1 MWKSEKP
8 VHVLLHLAIISGV
21 TLVVMFIF
29 FNIYLPV
36 TTNHNEKILVPAL
49 KGKSLAEAEE
59 QLKKAGLRYH
69 INDSAYVEGK
79 PGQIILSQHPE
90 AISEVKAN
98 RKIYLSVTSS
108 QPPKVK
114 MPKLEGQSLRTA
126 ELTLKSMDLRKGTI
140 TYIDYPYKDLV
151 IGQNIDDTGIAPGSY
166 IAKGSRINLVVGNGI
181 AKTGSE
187 DSVTADTADTSG
199 AL

>member
-8 VHVLLHLAIISGV
+8 VHILVHLALISGV
-21 TLVVMFIF
+21 TLVVMFVF
-29 FNIYLPV
+29 FNVYLPV

-49 KGKSLAEAEE
+49 KGKTLAEAEE
-59 QLKKAGLRYH
+59 QLKKAGLRYY
-69 INDSAYVEGK
+69 INDSAYVEGQ
-79 PGQIILSQHPE
+79 PGQIILSQHPD

-151 IGQNIDDTGIAPGSY
+151 IGQEINDTEIAPGSY
-166 IAKGSRINLVVGNGI
+166 IAKGSRINLLVGNGVVK
-181 AKTGSE
+181 AVSE
-187 DSVTADTADTSG
+187 DSLTIESTDIQDD
-199 AL
+199 L